1 MSGELTFALPG
12 LTGATLRAVIR
23 RVSDGSV
30 WYTVTPAWEAW
41 SDAHVASYAVT
52 LTEQGTGSGRWLGD
66 KPAGVT
72 VPYSYEVC
80 KLAGGSLAKT
90 DPVVGTGDSIAE
102 TIGAAGAGLTALGDT
117 RLAFLDATV
126 SSRGTSTYA
135 GGAVASVA
143 AGVTLADDAITAA
156 KIAAGAITASEAP
169 ALANLDAAVSSR
181 STYAGGD
188 TAGTATLLARII
200 GTLAAGT
207 HSPQSGDAYGRLTGT
222 VEPLVSGVA
231 AAVWAHAT
239 GAAVAL
245 AVTAASIRTAV
256 WDAVAASHNAAL
268 SMGAKINAAAGLSPQ
283 EVRDSLKLA
292 PTAGAP
298 AAGSTDADLDTLTA
312 GVNVTTIGGQA
323 ATAAAPVA
331 FPAAVGTST
340 YAGGGAE
347 PGDAMTL
354 TGAYDAA
361 KSAASATELAA
372 VQTHGDSAWA
382 TATAAG
388 SVEYPYVVTD
398 PNGDPVPDSLV
409 WVTAHGSGLILA
421 SGYTDETGSVLF
433 ALDPGSYDF
442 RVRKGGFNSVVD
454 TETVA

>member
-1 MSGELTFALPG
+1 MAGELTFALPG
-12 LTGATLRAVIR
+12 MTGATLRAVIR

-52 LTEQGTGSGRWLGD
+52 LTEQGTGSGRWLGN

-117 RLAFLDATV
+117 RLANLDATV

-135 GGAVASVA
+135 GGAVASVTGA
-143 AGVTLADDAITAA
+143 VNVGTVETVDATDAIQAA
-156 KIAAGAITASEAP
+156 AAA
-169 ALANLDAAVSSR
+169 ALAAYNTTGVAKEAS
-181 STYAGGD
+181 AQ
-188 TAGTATLLARII
+188 TLLARII

-239 GAAVAL
+239 GIAVAL
-245 AVTAASIRTAV
+245 AVTAVSIRAAV
-256 WDAVAASHNAAL
+256 WDAVAASYNAAL
-268 SMGAKINAAAGLSPQ
+268 SMGAKINAAAGLTPQ

-340 YAGGGAE
+340 YAGGAAE